1 MAKSKSVNSLDMFGN
16 MAKLNTKPS
25 RTKKDEG
32 LTSNVV
38 KKTYHVSFYNGE
50 DVFFETELEEGNM
63 IEAPH
68 DKPQKAS
75 DAGCLT
81 RSVTFFNRWQFH
93 IIMI

>member
-1 MAKSKSVNSLDMFGN
+1 MFGN

-25 RTKKDEG
+25 HTKKDEG

-50 DVFFETELEEGNM
+50 DIFFETELEEGNM

-75 DAGCLT
+75 D
-81 RSVTFFNRWQFH
+81 
-93 IIMI
+93 